1 MASSRHEA
9 EPASAPGG
17 RKRWRNRMY
26 ERRIRLF
33 SVLLAAPGLVVAL
46 VLTFQQH
53 HWSRDAKWSLAAGLV
68 ILFLVFEATLHEQV
82 IRPLQTLTNVISSL
96 REQDFS
102 FRARGA
108 VPNDALGEL
117 ATEVNLLADMLSE
130 QKTSAVEATEL
141 LKRVVEEIDTPL
153 FTFDPNGQLK
163 LVNSAG
169 SRLLQQ
175 SRESLL
181 GRTANDIGLT
191 AFFQAETGV
200 TSVSPLSPNARWL
213 VRRTSFREN
222 GVPHTLILLSDV
234 SRALREEERSAWQR
248 LIRVL
253 GHELNNSLTPIKSI
267 AGTLLV
273 RVKAMTIGPEAQ
285 ADFEKG
291 LGIIESRSA
300 SLNRFLQAYRQIA
313 KMPSPKLQPTRI
325 RSLAERTAQLETRVR
340 VQVEPG
346 PDVTVPTDPD
356 QMEQVLINLTR
367 NAAEAVIQVGR
378 QESSEPP
385 ISIRWLLRPHH
396 LELQVVD
403 SGPGLLN
410 PENAFVPFYTTKESG
425 SGIGLVLCRHI
436 VEAHGGSIHLLNR
449 RDASGCMATI
459 SLPIPEG
466 SQVEA
471 RLGQSGSAVEVAN
484 NSPLSI

>member
-1 MASSRHEA
+1 MASRGHGPPS
-9 EPASAPGG
+9 ASSPGG
-17 RKRWRNRMY
+17 RKRRRRLY

-33 SVLLAAPGLVVAL
+33 STLLAAPGLIVAL
-46 VLTFQQH
+46 VLIFQQA
-53 HWSRDAKWSLAAGLV
+53 WSRDAKWSLAIALV
-68 ILFLVFEATLHEQV
+68 ILFLILEAALHDQV

-96 REQDFS
+96 REEDFS

-117 ATEVNLLADMLSE
+117 AKEVNALADTLSE
-130 QKTSAVEATEL
+130 QKTVAVEATEL
-141 LKRVVEEIDTPL
+141 LKRVLEEIDTPL
-153 FTFDPNGQLK
+153 FTFDPNGKLK

-169 SRLLQQ
+169 TRLLQQ
-175 SRESLL
+175 SREDLL
-181 GRTANDIGLT
+181 GHSANEIGLT
-191 AFFQAETGV
+191 PYLQSD
-200 TSVSPLSPNARWL
+200 TSVTAFSPLSPNSRWL
-213 VRRTSFREN
+213 VRRTSFREK

-267 AGTLLV
+267 AGTLLL
-273 RVKAMTIGPEAQ
+273 RVKAMPVGVEER

-313 KMPSPKLQPTRI
+313 KMPSPRLQPTAVRG
-325 RSLAERTAQLETRVR
+325 LVERTAVLETRIRVR
-340 VQVEPG
+340 VEPG
-346 PDVTVPTDPD
+346 PDITVPADPD
-356 QMEQVLINLTR
+356 QLEQVLINLVR
-367 NAAEAVIQVGR
+367 NAAEAVLQAGH
-378 QESSEPP
+378 QEIGESPVF
-385 ISIRWLLRPHH
+385 IRWSRNSHYVQI
-396 LELQVVD
+396 QVVD

-436 VEAHGGSIHLLNR
+436 VEAHGGTIQLLNR
-449 RDASGCMATI
+449 PDTSGCIATI
-459 SLPIPEG
+459 ALPMPTGPFAYASSEQG
-466 SQVEA
+466 KSA
-471 RLGQSGSAVEVAN
+471 RNLPSDQ
-484 NSPLSI
+484 PR

>member
-1 MASSRHEA
+1 MASSRHG
-9 EPASAPGG
+9 PASFSSGH
-17 RKRWRNRMY
+17 KRRRRRLY

-33 SVLLAAPGLVVAL
+33 STLVAAPGLIIAL
-46 VLTFQQH
+46 IFTFQQN
-53 HWSRDAKWSLAAGLV
+53 WSRDAKWSLAVFL
-68 ILFLVFEATLHEQV
+68 ILFFLIAEAVLHDQV

-96 REQDFS
+96 REEDFS

-108 VPNDALGEL
+108 AQNDALGEL
-117 ATEVNLLADMLSE
+117 ATEVNALADALSE
-130 QKTSAVEATEL
+130 QKTSAIEATEL

-153 FTFDPNGQLK
+153 FTFDPNGKLK

-175 SRESLL
+175 SKEALL
-181 GRTANDIGLT
+181 ERTAEEIGLT
-191 AFFQAETGV
+191 AFFNSDASV

-213 VRRTSFREN
+213 VRRTSFREK

-267 AGTLLV
+267 AGTLLLRV
-273 RVKAMTIGPEAQ
+273 RTMGLGTQEH

-291 LGIIESRSA
+291 LGIIEARSA

-313 KMPSPKLQPTRI
+313 QMPSPKFQATPV
-325 RSLAERTAQLETRVR
+325 RSMVERTAELETRVR
-340 VQVEPG
+340 VQVESG
-346 PDVTVPTDPD
+346 PDVSVNADPD
-356 QMEQVLINLTR
+356 QLEQVLINLVR
-367 NAAEAVIQVGR
+367 NAAEAVMQAGHAMNG
-378 QESSEPP
+378 EPP
-385 ISIRWLLRPHH
+385 VSIRWSITPHH
-396 LELQVVD
+396 LQIQVLD

-425 SGIGLVLCRHI
+425 SGIGLALCRHI
-436 VEAHGGSIHLLNR
+436 VEAHGGTIQLLNR
-449 RDASGCMATI
+449 LDAVGCIATV
-459 SLPIPEG
+459 SLPATG
-466 SQVEA
+466 
-471 RLGQSGSAVEVAN
+471 
-484 NSPLSI
+484 

>member
-1 MASSRHEA
+1 MASSGHGPP
-9 EPASAPGG
+9 PASSLGS
-17 RKRWRNRMY
+17 RKRRRRRLY

-33 SVLLAAPGLVVAL
+33 STLLAAPGLLVAL
-46 VLTFQQH
+46 VLIFRQD
-53 HWSRDAKWSLAAGLV
+53 WSRDVKWSVAIALV
-68 ILFLVFEATLHEQV
+68 ILFLVLEAALHDQV

-96 REQDFS
+96 REEDFS

-117 ATEVNLLADMLSE
+117 AKEVNALADTLSE
-130 QKTSAVEATEL
+130 QKTVAVEATEL
-141 LKRVVEEIDTPL
+141 LKRVLEEIDTPL
-153 FTFDPNGQLK
+153 FTFDPNGKLK

-169 SRLLQQ
+169 TRLLQQ
-175 SRESLL
+175 SREDLL
-181 GRTANDIGLT
+181 GRTVTDIGLT
-191 AFFQAETGV
+191 AFLQSDTSV
-200 TSVSPLSPNARWL
+200 TSISPLNPESRWL
-213 VRRTSFREN
+213 VRRTSFREK

-273 RVKAMTIGPEAQ
+273 RVKAMQVGVEER

-313 KMPSPKLQPTRI
+313 KMPSPKLQPTAI
-325 RSLAERTAQLETRVR
+325 RGLVERTAVLETRIRVR
-340 VQVEPG
+340 VGPG
-346 PDVTVPTDPD
+346 PDITVPADPD
-356 QMEQVLINLTR
+356 QLEQVLINVVR
-367 NAAEAVIQVGR
+367 NAAEAVIQAGN
-378 QESSEPP
+378 QE
-385 ISIRWLLRPHH
+385 ISDSPVFIRWSLNSHH
-396 LELQVVD
+396 VQIQVVD
-403 SGPGLLN
+403 NGPGLLN

-436 VEAHGGSIHLLNR
+436 VEAHGGTIQLLNR
-449 RDASGCMATI
+449 PDTSGCIATI
-459 SLPIPEG
+459 SLPMSKGTFGYER
-466 SQVEA
+466 SEQA
-471 RLGQSGSAVEVAN
+471 KSDRNLASD
-484 NSPLSI
+484 

>member
-1 MASSRHEA
+1 MASSRHGPPPTSSLA
-9 EPASAPGG
+9 G
-17 RKRWRNRMY
+17 RKRRRRRLY

-33 SVLLAAPGLVVAL
+33 STLLAAPGLIVAL
-46 VLTFQQH
+46 VLVFQQD
-53 HWSRDAKWSLAAGLV
+53 WSRDGKWSLAIALIV
-68 ILFLVFEATLHEQV
+68 LFLVLEAALHDQV

-96 REQDFS
+96 REEDFS

-108 VPNDALGEL
+108 VQNDALGEL
-117 ATEVNLLADMLSE
+117 AKEVNALADTLSE
-130 QKTSAVEATEL
+130 QKTVAVEATEL
-141 LKRVVEEIDTPL
+141 LKRVLEEIDTPL
-153 FTFDPNGQLK
+153 FTFDPNGKLK

-169 SRLLQQ
+169 TRLLQQ
-175 SRESLL
+175 SRDDLL
-181 GRTANDIGLT
+181 GRTANEIGLT
-191 AFFQAETGV
+191 AYLQSDTSV
-200 TSVSPLSPNARWL
+200 TSFSPLSPNSRWL
-213 VRRTSFREN
+213 VRRTSFREK

-273 RVKAMTIGPEAQ
+273 RVKAMSVGAEER

-313 KMPSPKLQPTRI
+313 KMPSPKIQPTAI
-325 RSLAERTAQLETRVR
+325 RGLVERTAELETRVR

-346 PDVTVPTDPD
+346 PDVTVPADPD
-356 QMEQVLINLTR
+356 QLEQVMINVVR
-367 NAAEAVIQVGR
+367 NAAEAVIQAGPR
-378 QESSEPP
+378 ETSESPV
-385 ISIRWLLRPHH
+385 SIRWLLNSRH
-396 LELQVVD
+396 LQIQVVD

-436 VEAHGGSIHLLNR
+436 VEAHGGTIQLLNR
-449 RDASGCMATI
+449 SDATGCVATI
-459 SLPIPEG
+459 SLPISNEPLAYARFEQPG
-466 SQVEA
+466 SNTN
-471 RLGQSGSAVEVAN
+471 LMSA
-484 NSPLSI
+484 